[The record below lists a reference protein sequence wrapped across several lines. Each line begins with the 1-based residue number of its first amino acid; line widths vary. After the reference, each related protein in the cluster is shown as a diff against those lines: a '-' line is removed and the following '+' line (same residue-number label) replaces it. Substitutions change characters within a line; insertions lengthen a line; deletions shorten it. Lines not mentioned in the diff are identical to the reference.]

1 MINLAM
7 SISYTINIQDEIVA
21 ALKVKEKSGVYTVL
35 EEQIFE
41 KDELKEYLVKKKRV
55 YLSADQDEILDE
67 KVVITNSIKNDKVLR
82 NTILHKLSNVIS
94 SKNIMFNY
102 YEISRDAHDETIT
115 YQVDGVYEKEYFK
128 LFEYPDE
135 LEDVKSATTSRYALF
150 SLSQK
155 CIDSDSYLVVYSRG
169 SKIVLLAVSKNKLIF
184 SRAST
189 VIVDKPEDRQS
200 TIVDEISRTIAY
212 TNQQFRDINFSA
224 IAISGSLAI
233 DDEVCEHIYM
243 AFQTPITVLY
253 PNTFVKGLSAEEHQS
268 YILAIGNLFVGKDF
282 QFIPDFVKSAQTFS
296 LSKNILLVLSSLVL
310 FIIMFFTLEAYEN
323 YSNMLD
329 RFSSIESRLTRMV
342 RKSEMHSKE
351 ELEKNFVQLQIAE
364 KYLQY
369 RPSDMLLTL
378 KPLIELEKPVS
389 LEWSTKNE
397 NLYVKL
403 EFKKAFTTLETLH
416 EFEHSF
422 LAALEEINSTYQLKY
437 TNKTN
442 YAKMSFEYIVSSA
455 KKKKA
460 PPQRR
465 RRRR

>member
-1 MINLAM
+1 M

-21 ALKVKEKSGVYTVL
+21 ALKVKEKSGIYTVL

-41 KDELKEYLVKKKRV
+41 KDELKEYLLKKKRV
-55 YLSADQDEILDE
+55 YLSTDQDEILDE

-94 SKNIMFNY
+94 SKNVMFTY
-102 YEISRDAHDETIT
+102 YEISRDSHDETIT
-115 YQVDGVYEKEYFK
+115 YQVDGVYEKEYLK
-128 LFEYPDE
+128 LFECPDK
-135 LEDVKSATTSRYALF
+135 LEDVKTATTSRYALF

-155 CIDSDSYLVVYSRG
+155 CIDADSYLVVYSRG
-169 SKIVLLAVSKNKLIF
+169 SKIVLLAVSKNRLIF

-212 TNQQFRDINFSA
+212 TNQQFRDINFSS

-243 AFQTPITVLY
+243 AFQIPVTVLY
-253 PNTFVKGLSAEEHQS
+253 PNTFVKGLIEEEHQS
-268 YILAIGNLFVGKDF
+268 YILAIANFFVGKDF
-282 QFIPDFVKSAQTFS
+282 EFIPNFVKNAQTFS
-296 LSKNILLVLSSLVL
+296 LSKNILLVLSSLIL
-310 FIIMFFTLEAYEN
+310 FIIMFFTFEAYEN
-323 YSNMLD
+323 YITMLN
-329 RFSSIESRLTRMV
+329 RFTNIESRLTQMV

-369 RPSDMLLTL
+369 RPSDILLTL
-378 KPLIELEKPVS
+378 KPLIDLDKPVS
-389 LEWSTKNE
+389 LAWNNE
-397 NLYVKL
+397 NEIPFVKL
-403 EFKKAFTTLETLH
+403 NFKKSFTTLETLH
-416 EFEHSF
+416 AFEYDF
-422 LAALEEINSTYQLKY
+422 LQALEKINSTYQLKH

-442 YAKMSFEYIVSSA
+442 YAKMNFEYIVSSVE
-455 KKKKA
+455 KKKA
-460 PPQRR
+460 PPIRR
-465 RRRR
+465 RRRK